1 MAFLTEKESEILLKL
16 FKDFSQDYNANSIS
30 KQVNI
35 TPRGAL
41 KMLKNMEKE
50 KLVIGRKLGKAVFY
64 KPNLEDIYT
73 IKTIETLL
81 IREARNKAA
90 RWLHEFEDV
99 FKDTKILIIFGSMI
113 KNPAY
118 ANDID
123 ILFVFEKKNYKK
135 ISAFINGKNKTLLKK
150 IHSIPQTMKDLKE
163 NLEKNEA
170 IKDAIRT
177 GYVLH
182 GFNKLVGVIK
192 SVTSF

>member
-99 FKDTKILIIFGSMI
+99 FKDTKILIIFGSII

-135 ISAFINGKNKTLLKK
+135 ISAFINEKNKTLLKK

-163 NLEKNEA
+163 NLKKNEA
-170 IKDAIRT
+170 IKEAIRT

>member
-1 MAFLTEKESEILLKL
+1 MASLTEKESEVLLKL

-50 KLVIGRKLGKAVFY
+50 KLIIGRKLGKAVFY
-64 KPNLEDIYT
+64 KPNLTDIYAT
-73 IKTIETLL
+73 KIIETLL
-81 IREARNKAA
+81 IRETRDKAA
-90 RWLHEFEDV
+90 RWFREFEDV
-99 FKDTKILIIFGSMI
+99 FKYTEIVIVFGSTI
-113 KNPAY
+113 KNTAN

-123 ILFVFEKKNYKK
+123 ILFVFKKKNYKEV
-135 ISAFINGKNKTLLKK
+135 SAFINEKNKVLLKK
-150 IHSIPQTMKDLKE
+150 IHSIPQTMKDIRE
-163 NLEKNEA
+163 NLKKNEA

-182 GFNKLVGVIK
+182 GFDKLVGVIK
-192 SVTSF
+192 DVTSF

>member
-73 IKTIETLL
+73 IKIIETLL

-99 FKDTKILIIFGSMI
+99 FKDTKILIIFGSII

-135 ISAFINGKNKTLLKK
+135 ISAFINEKNKTLLKK

-163 NLEKNEA
+163 NLKKNEA
-170 IKDAIRT
+170 IKEAIRT